1 MKFSYSEEPEV
12 ARGRILIVDDEA
24 SLGETLAEFLSGEG
38 HSVTSTTSPYQAL
51 QLLDEF
57 DPDLILTDL
66 RMPGLDGLSFM
77 DQARR
82 LGVSSS
88 FIVMT
93 AHSSVPRAVE
103 ALKCGAE
110 DFIEK
115 PFRLAALKQMVD
127 TAMSRI
133 RLVTESRSVA
143 DSPNREEVFS
153 QIVGRHPSMREAFEI
168 VRMVAPVRASVL
180 ITGESGTGK
189 GLIANLIHRLSPRN
203 ERAMI
208 DVNCAA
214 LAESVLE
221 SELFGHERGAFTGA
235 SQRREGRFTQ
245 AKGSSLYL
253 DEIGAPRLPLQAKLL
268 RVLQEKRYER
278 VGGNETLDA
287 DVRLI
292 VSTNTDLE
300 AAVEAGAFREDL
312 FYRLNV
318 IGLHVPPLRQ
328 RRSDIPLLAAF
339 FLDRSARENGK
350 PLKGFSGEV
359 MMRLMTYDWPG
370 NVREL
375 EHAIEHAVVL
385 SPDGPTLTRLP
396 EQLLDERG
404 STRLPGSTIREIERE
419 AILSTLAAVEGNT
432 GRAAEVLG
440 MSRRKIQYR
449 LKEYEE

>member
-253 DEIGAPRLPLQAKLL
+253 DEIGDLRLPLQAKLL

>member
-115 PFRLAALKQMVD
+115 PFRLAALKKIVD

-133 RLVTESRSVA
+133 RLLTESRSVA

-153 QIVGRHPSMREAFEI
+153 QIVGRHPSMREAFEM

-235 SQRREGRFTQ
+235 IQRREGRFTQ

-253 DEIGAPRLPLQAKLL
+253 DEIGDLRLPLQAKLL

-292 VSTNTDLE
+292 ASTNTDLE